1 MIPGWMAG
9 HMATETDLGKRG
21 VEVPHSVVQPSA
33 TPHRVSL
40 AVQGRAGPLLAG
52 KRLWGG
58 SFTFLKGNFALAGKF
73 PRYTFIGLNYDH
85 FYSLNLSDDLDWG
98 LGL

>member
-1 MIPGWMAG
+1 MAG

-58 SFTFLKGNFALAGKF
+58 VLYFSERKLCSGRKISVILLLGSIMTI
-73 PRYTFIGLNYDH
+73 FIL
-85 FYSLNLSDDLDWG
+85 
-98 LGL
+98 